1 MERFSYG
8 PSFGPIRVK
17 FRMDDPHQEG
27 WDTDIPI
34 LTVAKVLKG
43 QSLDF
48 HLTLFQ
54 ETRAAFGREPLGDT
68 WPNED
73 AVLFSIRRK
82 PTDPKHQKIFDFSG
96 GCKLGDRTL
105 RTLAEEIDVA
115 AEVLPFWDSD
125 SSGFVVGIKRFI
137 FNALLYMSSFPEE
150 YEPEKV
156 LRSFL
161 EKKGRWKPAIKAARF
176 LGQEAYRPAHPP
188 SAKEQ
193 EPMVQKLAGHWRCG
207 HWVRQPYGPKS
218 LLRKLIW
225 VQPYKTLGPEETDH
239 HQDA

>member
-1 MERFSYG
+1 M
-8 PSFGPIRVK
+8 
-17 FRMDDPHQEG
+17 
-27 WDTDIPI
+27 
-34 LTVAKVLKG
+34 
-43 QSLDF
+43 
-48 HLTLFQ
+48 
-54 ETRAAFGREPLGDT
+54 
-68 WPNED
+68 
-73 AVLFSIRRK
+73 LFSIQRK
-82 PTDPKHQKIFDFSG
+82 PTDPKHQKISDFSG
-96 GCKLGDRTL
+96 GCKLDDRTL

-137 FNALLYMSSFPEE
+137 FNALLYMGSFPEE

-193 EPMVQKLAGHWRCG
+193 EPMGRKLAGHWRCG